1 MLALLQ
7 AFMSLFA
14 RMAGAEVTRLA
25 ERRNASSLRD
35 AWDSVPGFECVPQ
48 NGTFFSSD
56 CDYPGCSDHPCQS
69 DLESC
74 VNGVWTDFKCHKRSD
89 KSRSKY
95 ETITSVTGEH
105 GNFVQILLPDGLAP
119 RDNFGLVNHQRAMI
133 PAGAVQVLTI
143 VAGIGKCQQRATNVL
158 HALLVHT
165 LELERKGVPLAP
177 LGRHRQ
183 QNRL

>member
-1 MLALLQ
+1 
-7 AFMSLFA
+7 
-14 RMAGAEVTRLA
+14 MAGAEVTRLA

-56 CDYPGCSDHPCQS
+56 CDYPGCSDHPCQIS
-69 DLESC
+69 TLPSSRPSESC

-89 KSRSKY
+89 AGRSKY
-95 ETITSVTGEH
+95 ECYWRTWH
-105 GNFVQILLPDGLAP
+105 FVQILLPDGLAP

-133 PAGAVQVLTI
+133 PAVALQVLTI
-143 VAGIGKCQQRATNVL
+143 VAGIGKCQQRATNAL
-158 HALLVHT
+158 HALPVHT

-177 LGRHRQ
+177 LGRHHQ